1 MRLKTFIMISSLLLF
16 SHCTSPDPDS
26 ENQAPAQIESEAAK
40 INNKIIAVLDEL
52 ELTNSDFKNYLRSKY
67 SDLKSILVNNN
78 LTSRLFDSFIEHSIL
93 LKSSGNEKI
102 TITEQEIMDYSGK
115 NHLQLND
122 NTKRTITDIFRI
134 EKYLYKKIYI
144 NISISK
150 YEIQK
155 YYNQNRKDFSRKQ
168 RIELFQI
175 LLNSKEEAIKIR
187 GELLNNPSAFENLA
201 RSKSISQESV
211 KNGYMGSFEKGD
223 LPKEMESV
231 VNSLPVNQISRVVE
245 SPFGFHIFK
254 VSKRERGKQK
264 YLKDLSEDI
273 EKIIF
278 NKKMIYEFT
287 RYMKILRKN
296 IKVTIIYDN
305 FFFDYQDLKGA

>member
-78 LTSRLFDSFIEHSIL
+78 LTSRLFDSFIEHLIL

>member
-1 MRLKTFIMISSLLLF
+1 MRLKTFIIILLLLIF
-16 SHCTSPDPDS
+16 SNCTSPNS
-26 ENQAPAQIESEAAK
+26 SKEKQESGQLESEATI
-40 INNKIIAVLDEL
+40 INNKIIAVLDED
-52 ELTNSDFKNYLRSKY
+52 ELTNSDFKNYLRAKY
-67 SDLKSILVNNN
+67 SDLKSILDNNN

-93 LKSSGNEKI
+93 LKSSANETISI
-102 TITEQEIMDYSGK
+102 TDEEITDYSGK
-115 NHLQLND
+115 NQLQLND
-122 NTKRTITDIFRI
+122 NTKKSITDIIRI
-134 EKYLYKKIYI
+134 EKYLYKKIYN
-144 NISISK
+144 NISITK

-155 YYNQNRKDFSRKQ
+155 YYNQNREDFSQKQ
-168 RIELFQI
+168 QIELYQI
-175 LLNSKEEAIKIR
+175 LLSSREEAIKIR
-187 GELLNNPSAFENLA
+187 GELLNNPLAFEDLA

-231 VNSLPVNQISRVVE
+231 VNSLPVNQISRIVE

-296 IKVTIIYDN
+296 IKVTINYDN

>member
-1 MRLKTFIMISSLLLF
+1 MRLKTFILISLILLF
-16 SHCTSPDPDS
+16 SHCTSPDTDS
-26 ENQAPAQIESEAAK
+26 DNQAPPQLESDAAK
-40 INNKIIAVLDEL
+40 INNKIIAVLDEH
-52 ELTNSDFKNYLRSKY
+52 EITNSDFKNYLRSKY
-67 SDLKSILVNNN
+67 SDLKSILDNNN
-78 LTSRLFDSFIEHSIL
+78 LSSRLFDSFIEHSIL
-93 LKSSGNEKI
+93 LKSSRNENI

-122 NTKRTITDIFRI
+122 NTKRSITDIIRI
-134 EKYLYKKIYI
+134 EKFLYKKVY
-144 NISISK
+144 NNLSISK

-175 LLNSKEEAIKIR
+175 LLSSKEEAIKIR

-201 RSKSISQESV
+201 KSKSISQESV

-231 VNSLPVNQISRVVE
+231 VNYLPVNQISRVVE
-245 SPFGFHIFK
+245 SQFGFHIFK
-254 VSKRERGKQK
+254 VSERKRGRQK

-296 IKVTIIYDN
+296 IKVTINYDN